1 MALLSEE
8 DVVYLKKE
16 FSEKLKENVKIIFFK
31 SEDACMY
38 CKETKDII
46 TELLSL
52 SDKISLIEYDFDKD
66 KEAVKKY
73 VVKRTPAI
81 IIAGED
87 KDYGIRFYGI
97 PAGHEFTTIITA
109 IKNVSNKTG
118 NLTENTLSKLKEIT
132 KPFNIQVFITPT
144 WPHCPPAA
152 VLAYSFAMAN
162 DNITAEVIE
171 TQEFTNLSEKYKV
184 YGVPKTIMND
194 NGEVVGAVPESI
206 FLNKAMESYNS

>member
-8 DVVYLKKE
+8 DTAYLKKD

-38 CKETKDII
+38 CSETREIL
-46 TELLSL
+46 TELSSL
-52 SDKISLIEYDFDKD
+52 SDKISLTEYDFDKD
-66 KEAVKKY
+66 KDAVKTY
-73 VVKRTPAI
+73 AVKRTPAI

-87 KDYGIRFYGI
+87 KDYGIRFYGM

-109 IKNVSNKTG
+109 IKNVSNKTA
-118 NLTENTLSKLKEIT
+118 NLSENTLAKLKEII

-152 VLAYSFAMAN
+152 VLAYGFAMVN
-162 DNITAEVIE
+162 DYITAEVIE
-171 TQEFTNLSEKYKV
+171 VQEFINLSEKYEV
-184 YGVPKTIMND
+184 SSVPKTVMND
-194 NGEVVGAVPESI
+194 NGEVLGAVPESV
-206 FLNKAMESYNS
+206 FLSKAMESYNS

>member
-46 TELLSL
+46 TELSSL

-81 IIAGED
+81 IVAGED

-144 WPHCPPAA
+144 
-152 VLAYSFAMAN
+152 
-162 DNITAEVIE
+162 
-171 TQEFTNLSEKYKV
+171 
-184 YGVPKTIMND
+184 
-194 NGEVVGAVPESI
+194 
-206 FLNKAMESYNS
+206 